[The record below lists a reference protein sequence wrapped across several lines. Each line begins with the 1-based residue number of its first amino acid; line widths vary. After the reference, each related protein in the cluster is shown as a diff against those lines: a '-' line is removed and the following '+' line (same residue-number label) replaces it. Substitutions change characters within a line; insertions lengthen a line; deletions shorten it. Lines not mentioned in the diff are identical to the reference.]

1 MAQAQDK
8 NGYVHCD
15 KLEQALG
22 EIGNKDSGEA
32 ICIHVVSQN
41 AGVLISRHNKSVYI
55 KSFELSPLNSAVM
68 ASPVN
73 FAATFLDLPWW

>member
-22 EIGNKDSGEA
+22 EIGNKGTQ
-32 ICIHVVSQN
+32 I
-41 AGVLISRHNKSVYI
+41 
-55 KSFELSPLNSAVM
+55 
-68 ASPVN
+68 N
-73 FAATFLDLPWW
+73 FFTAA